1 MALTALKGVKT
12 KKKQPRAA
20 SRIKRGA
27 KLTEPSWD
35 GWEEWDGQTF
45 HRAKDAARAW
55 YYENFKPQDLYPSIW
70 AWMKEQDYSKEDIK
84 NAKSAPAYVLSV
96 TAAIVAKM
104 LLRGMPDYNEK
115 HAQYWES
122 LPGTMGEL
130 APTTQFLKK
139 RIDDAIKEG
148 SGVVEEKKEEEK
160 EKKNVYVPSIQE
172 RIFEQAKKASEKI
185 DDWLED
191 HYKTDVKFDPKGFDV
206 KKHFNEYKV
215 TQAHARKIKD
225 FYQDELAEY
234 RDVLNIPTAGQLKKM
249 DEKNADLWEQLKEGY
264 SNITKAE
271 VKQIVTAL
279 ETVMDACDFV
289 IEQSK
294 ANRKARKPKP
304 KSADKLVAKLKYKK
318 QEDKF
323 NIVSVNPVD
332 IIGAN
337 EVWVFNCK
345 TRKLGKY
352 VAKNIDPLGAGRE
365 GSGLS
370 VKGTTITQ
378 FNEAESIQKTL
389 RKPEEQLKEFK
400 GAGKVK
406 LRKFLEDIKTTD
418 TKLNGR
424 VNPDTI
430 VLRIN

>member
-27 KLTEPSWD
+27 KLTEPIWD
-35 GWEEWDGQTF
+35 NWEEMDGEQY

-55 YYENFKPQDLYPSIW
+55 YYENFKPQDLYPSIFV
-70 AWMKEQDYSKEDIK
+70 WMKEQDYSKEDIK
-84 NAKSAPAYVLSV
+84 NAKSAPAHVLSV
-96 TAAIVAKM
+96 TAGIVAKM

-115 HAQYWES
+115 HAKYWES

-130 APTTQFLKK
+130 APVSQFLKK
-139 RIDDAIKEG
+139 RIDDAIKAG

-172 RIFEQAKKASEKI
+172 RIFEQAKRASEKI
-185 DDWLED
+185 DDWLEE
-191 HYKTDVKFDPKGFDV
+191 YYLRNPKFDPKGFDI
-206 KKHFNEYKV
+206 KKHFIEYKV
-215 TQAHARKIKD
+215 TQSHARKIKE
-225 FYQDELAEY
+225 FYEAELAEY
-234 RDVLNIPTAGQLKKM
+234 RDVLNIPTANQLKKM
-249 DEKNADLWEQLKEGY
+249 NEKDADLWEQLKEGY
-264 SNITKAE
+264 SNVTKPE
-271 VKQIVTAL
+271 LKQISTAL
-279 ETVMDACDFV
+279 ESIMDACDFV

-294 ANRKARKPKP
+294 ANRKTRKPKP
-304 KSADKLVAKLKYKK
+304 KSADKLVTKLKYKK
-318 QEDKF
+318 QDDKY

-332 IIGAN
+332 IVGAS

-352 VAKNIDPLGAGRE
+352 VAKVIDPLGAGRE

-378 FNEAESIQKTL
+378 YNEAESIQKTL

-406 LRKFLEDIKTTD
+406 LRKFLEEIKTTD

-424 VNPDTI
+424 INPDTI
-430 VLRIN
+430 LLRLN